1 MTCTFGNYCNQEK
14 EHIKAALNGKV
25 IIYGKNGEKL
35 LVPATKEM
43 CDDVILQTYD
53 RAVFQALDSMTH
65 GRVLNQILEK
75 HGIKSSEILLEYMT
89 ELFKENKKYNDYI
102 PEFIDDLDEEDA
114 KTDLGDRCGIKG

>member
-35 LVPATKEM
+35 LVSATKEM
-43 CDDVILQTYD
+43 CDDVILQAYD

-102 PEFIDDLDEEDA
+102 PEFIDDLDEEDV
-114 KTDLGDRCGIKG
+114 KGTC